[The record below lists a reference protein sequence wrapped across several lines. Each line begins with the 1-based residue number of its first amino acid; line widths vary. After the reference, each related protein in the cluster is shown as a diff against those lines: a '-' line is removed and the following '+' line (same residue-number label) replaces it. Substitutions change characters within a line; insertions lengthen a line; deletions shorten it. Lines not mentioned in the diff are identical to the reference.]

1 MNQPRFLSVH
11 ISLPCNISISTVI
24 VHSHTFSRPIQH
36 HKNWLCYRIHPSK
49 YLLHPIFNDFMHLYN
64 KRTDSHG
71 NRLLRYRCITTNL
84 QTFLNLFIKECFQH
98 SSTEIKTFLII
109 LHYCGRCRLQ
119 TLHVYRI
126 HFFK

>member
-49 YLLHPIFNDFMHLYN
+49 YLLHPIFNDFMHLLESN
-64 KRTDSHG
+64 ELTEKAETLKEVDDS
-71 NRLLRYRCITTNL
+71 YYFVEECIEIVL
-84 QTFLNLFIKECFQH
+84 
-98 SSTEIKTFLII
+98 TEED
-109 LHYCGRCRLQ
+109 
-119 TLHVYRI
+119 
-126 HFFK
+126 